1 MATEKDTAVIVRLD
15 IPPSTHPATIKGKS
29 PGANLGRATLTSIY
43 DAYARVNDVASQ
55 VTDKGRLAS
64 AATPFI
70 ERAIKQAGRC
80 IETLDQQI
88 KSLDTL
94 IAEKINTPVEPN
106 LAGQI
111 RSHFAARKSAM
122 SEIGAAIEAGDTA
135 TASAV
140 TTAATGSGAPG
151 TVYAGLGDGGTDA
164 VIGTTGGEA
173 TEFGEYLVEDL
184 TINVVKT
191 QAVVDPSGGTDAIVG
206 ATITYTITVE
216 VVSVGTATSSSV
228 VDLIPTWSTFVP
240 NSITLN
246 GLAISDATD
255 GDAGEYDITGAA
267 TVVVRLG
274 DLTLADGLQSVVF
287 QVTID

>member
-140 TTAATGSGAPG
+140 LRGPAYLSGLTEKNQAVLRMVAGKRFAPDEVTARDEAVAARERVET
-151 TVYAGLGDGGTDA
+151 AGDHFMETMAVNLRAWSDTDHK
-164 VIGTTGGEA
+164 ILEK
-173 TEFGEYLVEDL
+173 EFG
-184 TINVVKT
+184 
-191 QAVVDPSGGTDAIVG
+191 S
-206 ATITYTITVE
+206 
-216 VVSVGTATSSSV
+216 
-228 VDLIPTWSTFVP
+228 
-240 NSITLN
+240 
-246 GLAISDATD
+246 
-255 GDAGEYDITGAA
+255 
-267 TVVVRLG
+267 
-274 DLTLADGLQSVVF
+274 
-287 QVTID
+287 